1 MNFKKMTKRSLIGA
15 SFFAQKGQTN
25 MTKTTLYHGSTQ
37 QFTAFDLN
45 HLGQNGTA
53 QGAGIYTTPD
63 QDVAAMYAQLTD
75 EPGYIYQVASDLK
88 KPLSLER
95 VTVSDQELSK
105 IIDQLHEETD
115 LLSNYGDVDYSGY
128 SPVKAEALELLREN
142 DNDVDLF
149 NDLASASG
157 DPQITAE
164 AFEAAGDYTHIVSHD
179 QTRLNSDVYT
189 ILNPKNVEIT
199 NIESTN
205 EYTQEIQNQ
214 IENSTSLLY
223 PLYSPDALD
232 QYVEDT
238 AQHYTSDIR
247 EAMHLFPDGRMVS
260 STEEGIRGDDHS
272 VISNYCDNIG
282 YPGLAKFDRQSMM
295 SILAEGAGVVI
306 IVPETK
312 KALKTSNQKLTP
324 QQAEVLNHSEF
335 ELKDFSS
342 GVTEE
347 PQSLEAA
354 GISKELSRK
363 LSLVNNEEVTQLPF
377 ERLNLS
383 KYEKEIPEEI
393 NNWLQQDLVPTHG
406 KGNDKFYISQE
417 EGQLIISDVLS
428 MDGDVSYDLNRKGI
442 ELAEIEQEISR
453 HFKNYKSIDKFYDD
467 AEISTKNMTID
478 ARATIY
484 NGDFHQEVETLV
496 QKNYQNTTTKTN
508 ELEPGVYHETLQFD
522 AEGRQRQLTMLYG
535 EQNKVELGMDQLS
548 ENGATTL
555 KIDGDQQGG
564 QIIKDL
570 LDSPQLADKEVTYT
584 PNAAEHS
591 EIDYH
596 SPNRTKRAVDQS
608 IGIE

>member
-1 MNFKKMTKRSLIGA
+1 
-15 SFFAQKGQTN
+15 

-37 QFTAFDLN
+37 KFSEFDLK

-88 KPLSLER
+88 KPLSLDR
-95 VTVSDQELSK
+95 MTVSDQELSK

-115 LLSNYGDVDYSGY
+115 LLSNYGDVEYSGY
-128 SPVKAEALELLREN
+128 SLVKDEALELLREN

-149 NDLASASG
+149 NDLASATG
-157 DPQITAE
+157 DPEITAE
-164 AFEAAGDYTHIVSHD
+164 TFESVGDYTHIISHD

-205 EYTQEIQNQ
+205 
-214 IENSTSLLY
+214 
-223 PLYSPDALD
+223 
-232 QYVEDT
+232 
-238 AQHYTSDIR
+238 
-247 EAMHLFPDGRMVS
+247 
-260 STEEGIRGDDHS
+260 
-272 VISNYCDNIG
+272 
-282 YPGLAKFDRQSMM
+282 
-295 SILAEGAGVVI
+295 
-306 IVPETK
+306 
-312 KALKTSNQKLTP
+312 
-324 QQAEVLNHSEF
+324 
-335 ELKDFSS
+335 
-342 GVTEE
+342 
-347 PQSLEAA
+347 
-354 GISKELSRK
+354 
-363 LSLVNNEEVTQLPF
+363 
-377 ERLNLS
+377 
-383 KYEKEIPEEI
+383 YEKEIPEEI

-417 EGQLIISDVLS
+417 EGKLIISDVLS

-467 AEISTKNMTID
+467 AEISTKNMTTEREANKFTTID

-508 ELEPGVYHETLQFD
+508 ELEPGIYHETLQFD
-522 AEGRQRQLTMLYG
+522 ADGRQRQLTMLYG

-548 ENGATTL
+548 ENGTTTL
-555 KIDGDQQGG
+555 KIGGDQQGG
-564 QIIKDL
+564 QIIRDL
-570 LDSPQLADKEVTYT
+570 LDSPQLADKEVTFT
-584 PNAAEHS
+584 PNDAVHS
-591 EIDYH
+591 EMDYH
-596 SPNRTKRAVDQS
+596 SPNRTKRSVDQS

>member
-1 MNFKKMTKRSLIGA
+1 
-15 SFFAQKGQTN
+15 

-37 QFTAFDLN
+37 KFSEFDLK

-88 KPLSLER
+88 KPLSLDR
-95 VTVSDQELSK
+95 MTVSDQELSK

-115 LLSNYGDVDYSGY
+115 LLSNYGDVEYSGY
-128 SPVKAEALELLREN
+128 SPVKAEALGLLREN

-189 ILNPKNVEIT
+189 VLNPKNIKIIDT
-199 NIESTN
+199 TTTK
-205 EYTQEIQNQ
+205 EYHQEMQ
-214 IENSTSLLY
+214 
-223 PLYSPDALD
+223 
-232 QYVEDT
+232 
-238 AQHYTSDIR
+238 
-247 EAMHLFPDGRMVS
+247 G
-260 STEEGIRGDDHS
+260 
-272 VISNYCDNIG
+272 
-282 YPGLAKFDRQSMM
+282 
-295 SILAEGAGVVI
+295 
-306 IVPETK
+306 
-312 KALKTSNQKLTP
+312 
-324 QQAEVLNHSEF
+324 
-335 ELKDFSS
+335 
-342 GVTEE
+342 
-347 PQSLEAA
+347 SLERNTLK
-354 GISKELSRK
+354 S
-363 LSLVNNEEVTQLPF
+363 T
-377 ERLNLS
+377 LN
-383 KYEKEIPEEI
+383 EKEIPGEI
-393 NNWLQQDLVPTHG
+393 SDWLQQDLVPIDG
-406 KGNDKFYISQE
+406 EGNDKFYISQE
-417 EGQLIISDVLS
+417 EGKLIISDVLS

-442 ELAEIEQEISR
+442 ELAETEQEISR
-453 HFKNYKSIDKFYDD
+453 HLKNYKSIDKFYDD
-467 AEISTKNMTID
+467 AEISPENMTTEREANKFTTID
-478 ARATIY
+478 ASATIY

-496 QKNYQNTTTKTN
+496 QKNYQNTTTKTK

-548 ENGATTL
+548 ENGVTTL

-596 SPNRTKRAVDQS
+596 SPNRTKRAVNQS